1 MTDLTL
7 TDAITLIKRMETDH
21 LAALA
26 EKDENTVSCV
36 DYKQLTCSLCTRQ
49 KKEIAALE
57 AVVKERNLEWE
68 SILGQ
73 NMRHATV
80 NDELKERITALTADA
95 PTINKKLLKEF
106 MMMIIHCDEEVNK
119 DGLCNCAWQ
128 IGQVLQK
135 LERKNKRLEA
145 IVEILELEKGI
156 LQEQKEIM
164 KEQIA
169 ALTAERD
176 RLREACGY
184 RWRKLLT
191 ETEPKEEEGK

>member
-1 MTDLTL
+1 
-7 TDAITLIKRMETDH
+7 
-21 LAALA
+21 
-26 EKDENTVSCV
+26 
-36 DYKQLTCSLCTRQ
+36 
-49 KKEIAALE
+49 
-57 AVVKERNLEWE
+57 
-68 SILGQ
+68 
-73 NMRHATV
+73 
-80 NDELKERITALTADA
+80 
-95 PTINKKLLKEF
+95 
-106 MMMIIHCDEEVNK
+106 VNK

>member
-1 MTDLTL
+1 MKEFTIDLHDGRGNQVYVL
-7 TDAITLIKRMETDH
+7 KID
-21 LAALA
+21 
-26 EKDENTVSCV
+26 
-36 DYKQLTCSLCTRQ
+36 QL
-49 KKEIAALE
+49 AALE

-68 SILGQ
+68 SIRGQ
-73 NMRHATV
+73 NIRHATV
-80 NDELKERITALTADA
+80 NDELKERIAALTADA

-169 ALTAERD
+169 ALEAERD
-176 RLREACGY
+176 RLREEKDAL
-184 RWRKLLT
+184 RDHLT
-191 ETEPKEEEGK
+191 FLDSLKQTEGGEE

>member
-26 EKDENTVSCV
+26 EKDENTVFCV

-80 NDELKERITALTADA
+80 NDELKERI
-95 PTINKKLLKEF
+95 
-106 MMMIIHCDEEVNK
+106 
-119 DGLCNCAWQ
+119 
-128 IGQVLQK
+128 
-135 LERKNKRLEA
+135 
-145 IVEILELEKGI
+145 
-156 LQEQKEIM
+156 
-164 KEQIA
+164 A

-176 RLREACGY
+176 RLREEKDALRDHLTFLDSLKQTEPEKGY
-184 RWRKLLT
+184 DDLTSTLDKQQEFERGCLERLSLLT
-191 ETEPKEEEGK
+191 KQTEGGGE